1 MKSDSG
7 RQLHYLQQVF
17 IHFILFFIIMLS
29 SLQVIAADPYLPK
42 DGDIIF
48 QESNSAQA
56 NILKLATKSRYNHVG
71 IIFTVNNTPYV
82 YEAINTV
89 RYTKLSSWIAR
100 GRNQHFVVKRL
111 KDSSKLTE
119 HNINLLKKEAKKYE
133 GKADDVLFSWSD
145 KQFYCSELVWK
156 IYYGALDLSLSPLE
170 KIIDMDL
177 SSPMVQNEINKRYGD
192 VIPENATIITP
203 SAIFAS
209 NLLVTVAQGKKGPY

>member
-7 RQLHYLQQVF
+7 DQLYYLQRVF
-17 IHFILFFIIMLS
+17 IHFILFFIIILS
-29 SLQVIAADPYLPK
+29 SHQVDAAYSYIPK

-48 QESNSAQA
+48 QELSSPQA
-56 NILKLATKSRYNHVG
+56 NVFKHATKSRYNHMG
-71 IIFTVNNTPYV
+71 IIFTVNNTIYV
-82 YEAINTV
+82 YEAVDTV
-89 RYTKLSSWIAR
+89 HYTKLANWIAR

-111 KDSSKLTE
+111 KDSSKLTDS
-119 HNINLLKKEAKKYE
+119 NINLLKKEAKKYE

-145 KQFYCSELVWK
+145 KQFYSSELVWK

-177 SSPMVQNEINKRYGD
+177 SSPIVQNEINKRYGD

-209 NLLVTVAQGKKGPY
+209 NLLVTVAQVSKGPY

>member
-7 RQLHYLQQVF
+7 GQLYYLQPIF
-17 IHFILFFIIMLS
+17 IHFILFFIIILS
-29 SLQVIAADPYLPK
+29 SRQVVAANTYIPK

-48 QESNSAQA
+48 QESNSPQA
-56 NILKLATKSRYNHVG
+56 NVFKLATKSRYNHMG
-71 IIFTVNNTPYV
+71 IIFTVNNTTYV

-89 RYTKLSSWIAR
+89 RYTKLANWIAR
-100 GRNQHFVVKRL
+100 GRNQHYVVKRL
-111 KDSSKLTE
+111 KDSTKLTDS
-119 HNINLLKKEAKKYE
+119 NINLLKQEAKKYE

-145 KQFYCSELVWK
+145 KQFYSSELVWK

-177 SSPMVQNEINKRYGD
+177 SSPIVQNEINKRYGD

-209 NLLVTVAQGKKGPY
+209 NLLVTVAQVSKGPY